1 MSFTQELMGLG
12 LPAEVAVEL
21 SQTINGTIVGK
32 PVVEGTMGL
41 ISGDTLIYDPTLDA
55 WITTNVTDGGTF

>member
-1 MSFTQELMGLG
+1 MTLTSELIGLG
-12 LPAEVAVEL
+12 LAAEGAVEL

-41 ISGDTLIYDPTLDA
+41 VSGDTLSYDPSLDA
-55 WITTNVTDGGTF
+55 WITTNVTDGGQF